1 MAMVFLVL
9 VTLLYPLAIWLG
21 AGRVEPRYLAA
32 LLLVAALA
40 RFGALRFDS
49 AARWWLGGALALGAL
64 AVWGNAMLPL
74 KLYPVLVN
82 ATLLA
87 LFAYSLIFPP
97 SMVERFARM
106 REPDLPAAAIGY
118 TRRVTEVWCVFFTV
132 NGALALATAL
142 WASPAVWSLYNS
154 VVAYLLMG
162 LLFAGEYCFRR
173 QFKRGQHA

>member
-21 AGRVEPRYLAA
+21 AGRVEPRYLAV

-40 RFGALRFDS
+40 RLGALRSDR

-74 KLYPVLVN
+74 KLYPVLVT
-82 ATLLA
+82 AALLA
-87 LFAYSLIFPP
+87 LFAYSLMFPP
-97 SMVERFARM
+97 SMAERFARM
-106 REPDLPAAAIGY
+106 READLPAEAVGY
-118 TRRVTEVWCVFFTV
+118 TRAVTQVWCVFFVV

-142 WASPAVWSLYNS
+142 WASPAVWSLYNGL
-154 VVAYLLMG
+154 VAYLLMG
-162 LLFAGEYCFRR
+162 LLFAGEYFFRR
-173 QFKRGQHA
+173 QFKRAHHG